1 MKKSIP
7 ENHILSWYNFQWRY
21 NDTTF
26 SIHEANKT
34 LLCLLFKKI
43 DHQNKEKEKFL
54 GNVCVYSISKID
66 TLRGGKITLQHLLV
80 TYLVIITSGNIKVS
94 ASPQTSENVLFNQS
108 VGESYISLATKPHLC
123 FSFQGN

>member
-1 MKKSIP
+1 M
-7 ENHILSWYNFQWRY
+7 
-21 NDTTF
+21 
-26 SIHEANKT
+26 T
-34 LLCLLFKKI
+34 LPFPYMRLIKHYCVFYLRRL

-54 GNVCVYSISKID
+54 GSACVYSISKID
-66 TLRGGKITLQHLLV
+66 TLRGGKITPQHLLV

-108 VGESYISLATKPHLC
+108 VGESCISLATKQHLC